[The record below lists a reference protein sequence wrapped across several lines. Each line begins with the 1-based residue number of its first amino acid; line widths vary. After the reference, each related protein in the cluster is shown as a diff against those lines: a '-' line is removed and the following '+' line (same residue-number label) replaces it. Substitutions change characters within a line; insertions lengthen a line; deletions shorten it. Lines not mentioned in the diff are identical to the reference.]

1 MTRPVARLSDRTT
14 GTCSHPSHLVPISVG
29 GSITTASTDV
39 LTNSPLGTARIGD
52 TVTSDCGHTGKIITG
67 SPQVEANRRKVA
79 RIGDKFEGDYSGEI
93 ITGATLTDKRVNSQP

>member
-1 MTRPVARLSDRTT
+1 MTRPVARLSDRTV
-14 GTCSHPSHLVPISVG
+14 GVCAIHGPIG

-52 TVTSDCGHTGKIITG
+52 TVTADCGHTGKITTG